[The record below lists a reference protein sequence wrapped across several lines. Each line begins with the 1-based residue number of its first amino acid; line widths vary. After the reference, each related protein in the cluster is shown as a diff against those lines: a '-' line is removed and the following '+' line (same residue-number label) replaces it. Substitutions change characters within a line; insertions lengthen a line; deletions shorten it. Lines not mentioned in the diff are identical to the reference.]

1 MSVVGL
7 YCESHALLQDIETA
21 FETARLKVWSD
32 GGDGERL
39 SAGECLIQ
47 VLDGLEGLA
56 EGKGLRTSHVSFLI
70 LACRDI
76 RETFAEAE
84 KLWRGIPSL
93 SIICVVRQPEEVFAA
108 LPYPFFHVVRE
119 FSLEQD
125 LRAVMQKI
133 QRAGSL
139 LPKWCTFQGK
149 NELVRVKLK
158 EILYLESDRHQ
169 IRVHMENKKESRAYG
184 EEGDC
189 FGIAETLSGCEERL
203 KASGFARIHKSF
215 LVNLYHVSKL
225 GKEKLVLDCGTQLYI
240 SRHRYGEIKFQFESY
255 IRHMDFL

>member
-7 YCESHALLQDIETA
+7 YCESFALLRDIKTA
-21 FETARLKVWSD
+21 FETARLEVLL
-32 GGDGERL
+32 GRGDGERL
-39 SAGECLIQ
+39 PAEDCLMQ
-47 VLDGLEGLA
+47 VIDGRESLA
-56 EGKGLRTSHVSFLI
+56 EGKELWTSHLSFLI
-70 LACRDI
+70 LALKDI
-76 RETFAEAE
+76 REAFATSER
-84 KLWRGIPSL
+84 LWQGNPSL
-93 SIICVVRQPEEVFAA
+93 SIICVVSQPEEVFAA

-125 LRAVMQKI
+125 LRAVLQKI
-133 QRAGSL
+133 ERVGSL
-139 LPKWCTFQGK
+139 LPKWCAFQGK

-169 IRVHMENKKESRAYG
+169 IRVHMEKRTESRLCR
-184 EEGDC
+184 EEGEC
-189 FGIAETLSGCEERL
+189 FTIAETLAGCEERL

-215 LVNLYHVSKL
+215 LVNLYHVAKL

-240 SRHRYGEIKFQFESY
+240 SRHRYGEIKFQFENY